1 MRILYNSINHDV
13 VCTDQDVEYTN
24 HDVVY
29 IFHGDNL
36 EIDEIVIIFVYSK
49 KNVFYLK
56 IRTIVLITIVDYPLD
71 LRAGHKKRETVE
83 YQPFPF
89 VQVGVPRFE
98 LGTPCSQSRCA
109 NRTALHPV
117 LQFIVFISD
126 CGAKVRLYFKLQNFS
141 VTFFMKNII
150 FLLSG

>member
-1 MRILYNSINHDV
+1 MRILYNSTNHDV

-71 LRAGHKKRETVE
+71 LRAGHKRETVE

-89 VQVGVPRFE
+89 SKSGYQDSN
-98 LGTPCSQSRCA
+98 LGPPAPKAGALTGLRYTPFCNS
-109 NRTALHPV
+109 
-117 LQFIVFISD
+117 
-126 CGAKVRLYFKLQNFS
+126 
-141 VTFFMKNII
+141 
-150 FLLSG
+150 

>member
-1 MRILYNSINHDV
+1 MRILYNSTNHDV

-56 IRTIVLITIVDYPLD
+56 IRTIVLITIV
-71 LRAGHKKRETVE
+71 GIMHI
-83 YQPFPF
+83 
-89 VQVGVPRFE
+89 
-98 LGTPCSQSRCA
+98 
-109 NRTALHPV
+109 
-117 LQFIVFISD
+117 IVNTWVI
-126 CGAKVRLYFKLQNFS
+126 A
-141 VTFFMKNII
+141 II
-150 FLLSG
+150 HSKA